1 VPAGGPRR
9 GRRDNGLSAA
19 EYAAVG
25 DVDPR
30 VGEHLLD
37 VLAGEG
43 IAAYLLPATDLH
55 PVTRTTTLP
64 SRPTDRLY
72 ADRDHLGTAKE
83 YLARLRADE
92 AANPVADGTTGLA
105 GSAPPIP
112 GSTPNVDPTRPD
124 DVDVDAAWESI
135 IAGYDEEVDDAAA
148 PWPAAENVPAR
159 SPDDTDPDLGRR
171 LDFDISTIDD
181 ISEKI
186 ALTPEPP
193 VTRPPDEPTLLDAL
207 DTFGAELPEATDEDE
222 GYTPPP
228 PPPVPR
234 PPIPVVLA
242 LLGIAAGLVLFFRP
256 TLLPIDNDV
265 TLLLGFL
272 TLLAGVITLIWRLRP
287 GDEEDDASGDDG
299 AVV

>member
-1 VPAGGPRR
+1 VPAGGSRR

-64 SRPTDRLY
+64 ARPTDRLY

-92 AANPVADGTTGLA
+92 ASATGADADATGV
-105 GSAPPIP
+105 
-112 GSTPNVDPTRPD
+112 VDPYAGPVDAATRADD
-124 DVDVDAAWESI
+124 DVDVEAAWASI
-135 IAGYDEEVDDAAA
+135 IAGYDAEVDDPTP
-148 PWPAAENVPAR
+148 PWPAAENVSDR
-159 SPDDTDPDLGRR
+159 EPDDTDPDLSRG
-171 LDFDISTIDD
+171 LDLDAATVDD
-181 ISEKI
+181 IDRMMDKRDR
-186 ALTPEPP
+186 PG
-193 VTRPPDEPTLLDAL
+193 TRPPDEPTLLDGL
-207 DTFGAELPEATDEDE
+207 DTFGADLPDSED

-234 PPIPVVLA
+234 PPAPVVFA
-242 LLGIAAGLVLFFRP
+242 LLGIAGGLLLFFQP
-256 TLLPIDNDV
+256 NLLPIDTDL
-265 TLLLGFL
+265 TLLLGFG
-272 TLLAGVITLIWRLRP
+272 TLLAGVVTLIWRLRP
-287 GDEEDDASGDDG
+287 GDEEDDGGDNG

>member
-1 VPAGGPRR
+1 VPAGGSRR

-64 SRPTDRLY
+64 ARPTDRLY
-72 ADRDHLGTAKE
+72 ADREHLGTARE

-92 AANPVADGTTGLA
+92 SDDT
-105 GSAPPIP
+105 APPP
-112 GSTPNVDPTRPD
+112 AGPADSVEM
-124 DVDVDAAWESI
+124 DAAWARI
-135 IAGYDEEVDDAAA
+135 VAAYDADIEHPTP
-148 PWPAAENVPAR
+148 PWPEAENISERAL
-159 SPDDTDPDLGRR
+159 DDTDPDLGHR
-171 LDFDISTIDD
+171 LGLDGGDVDAPDSVADRGD
-181 ISEKI
+181 RVRNGPAKRS
-186 ALTPEPP
+186 
-193 VTRPPDEPTLLDAL
+193 PDEPTLLDAL
-207 DTFGAELPEATDEDE
+207 DTFGADLPAGDDE
-222 GYTPPP
+222 GYTPPT

-234 PPIPVVLA
+234 PSAPVVLA
-242 LLGIAAGLVLFFRP
+242 LLGIAGGLVLFFKP
-256 TLLPIDNDV
+256 ELMPVDADAALLV
-265 TLLLGFL
+265 GFGA
-272 TLLAGVITLIWRLRP
+272 LLAGVVTLIWRLRP
-287 GDEEDDASGDDG
+287 GDEEDDEPDDDG